1 MARRLAYSVIF
12 DGALGE
18 SKAEGCE
25 PQLDLVNLRRAEEFS
40 GPLVP
45 HLNTLM

>member
-1 MARRLAYSVIF
+1 MARRLAYNVIV

-18 SKAEGCE
+18 SNAEGCE
-25 PQLDLVNLRRAEEFS
+25 PQLALVDLRRAEEFS

-45 HLNTLM
+45 HLNLLT